1 MRICCNRTAT
11 FKPDAKIHLF
21 QRPGFELG
29 LFHRMVPS
37 KFAARPSWYFI
48 QKKRCPKSGTLLEA
62 SAVLHLLFETVIYI
76 YMQHVIVTYMCIS
89 TQTRAWPLSWMGKF
103 GHFSPKPTT
112 VFGLWLG
119 ISVVSKGELG
129 S

>member
-76 YMQHVIVTYMCIS
+76 YATCNRNIHVYLHPNSRMATELDGQV
-89 TQTRAWPLSWMGKF
+89 WPL
-103 GHFSPKPTT
+103 
-112 VFGLWLG
+112 L
-119 ISVVSKGELG
+119 SKANDCVWIMARDLSGF
-129 S
+129 